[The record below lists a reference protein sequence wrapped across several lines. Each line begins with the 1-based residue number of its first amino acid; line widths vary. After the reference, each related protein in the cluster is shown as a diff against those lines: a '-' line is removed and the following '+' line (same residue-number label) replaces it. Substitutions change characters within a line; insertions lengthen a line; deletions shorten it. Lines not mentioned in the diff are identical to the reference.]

1 MEWEVQCNQLKLMD
15 DSLCPETIAIVIVR
29 TNSKWC
35 YQIPFQWR
43 QKTFSSSFNHSVSLT
58 YRYWLSSHGKI
69 PAKLPLKRQ
78 TYIWKCCQTNW
89 HDPWQKKSKKSHTYI
104 CKCCQTSYWSWQK
117 KQIEAWTW
125 KGKALQRKRSQN
137 KERWVINVLL
147 PSAFYYLVDSF
158 MGFNIVCFLK
168 SSLNDTLIIC
178 MWVSLCRAGKQAG

>member
-69 PAKLPLKRQ
+69 PAKLLLKRQ

-89 HDPWQKKSKKSHTYI
+89 HGPWQKKSKKSHTYI
-104 CKCCQTSYWSWQK
+104 CKCCQTSYGSWQK
-117 KQIEAWTW
+117 KSKKRLELE
-125 KGKALQRKRSQN
+125 KGKPFNEKDLKI
-137 KERWVINVLL
+137 K
-147 PSAFYYLVDSF
+147 SAEL
-158 MGFNIVCFLK
+158 
-168 SSLNDTLIIC
+168 SSVFII
-178 MWVSLCRAGKQAG
+178 

>member
-35 YQIPFQWR
+35 YQIPSQWR

-89 HDPWQKKSKKSHTYI
+89 HGPWQKRAKRVTL
-104 CKCCQTSYWSWQK
+104 TSANVVKQATGPGKK
-117 KQIEAWTW
+117 KQKEAWTW

-137 KERWVINVLL
+137 KERWVINALL
-147 PSAFYYLVDSF
+147 SSV
-158 MGFNIVCFLK
+158 FL
-168 SSLNDTLIIC
+168 SSLRSQR
-178 MWVSLCRAGKQAG
+178 WFFRHSL